1 MDPSGFV
8 IHGLSRK
15 VHKQAHEQAQ
25 SIEKIVTTGILLQ
38 NKTSLPKRA
47 CTAIGIMKIASGY
60 TLSLPLLFL
69 DIPFFLQS

>member
-1 MDPSGFV
+1 MWDCFLALTGRVGEPLHVPRECMDPSGFV

-47 CTAIGIMKIASGY
+47 CTAIGIMS
-60 TLSLPLLFL
+60 
-69 DIPFFLQS
+69 